1 MTESAL
7 REKAERLRQLHRTG
21 RPLILPNAWDAG
33 SAVVFAAAGYPAL
46 ATSSAGIAFAAGHPD
61 GERMPRDA
69 MIAAVGR
76 IAARVAVPVSADME
90 AGYGAT
96 PEDVADTVRG
106 VVAAGAV
113 GINLED
119 GLDGGGLRDP
129 ADMLARL
136 RAARAAADAA
146 GVPLFLNARTDV
158 FWQQIGPEDQRL
170 ALAVE
175 RLRAY
180 RDAGADGLFVPGRM
194 DLPTIRALAAATDLP
209 LNILGGAGMPSI
221 PELASAGVAR
231 VTVGSGPMRAAMGVV
246 RAIAEE
252 LAGPGTYE
260 RILGVAIPYPDLN
273 ALFADD
279 PQG

>member
-106 VVAAGAV
+106 VIAAGAV

-209 LNILGGAGMPSI
+209 FNILGGAGMPSI

-246 RAIAEE
+246 RAIAKE

>member
-1 MTESAL
+1 MADSVL
-7 REKAERLRQLHRTG
+7 REKAERLRQLHRTE

-33 SAVVFAAAGYPAL
+33 SAVVFAAAGCSAL
-46 ATSSAGIAFAAGHPD
+46 ATSSAGIAFAAGFPD

-90 AGYGAT
+90 SGYGAT
-96 PEDVADTVRG
+96 PADVADTVRG
-106 VVAAGAV
+106 VIAAGAV
-113 GINLED
+113 GINIED

-136 RAARAAADAA
+136 RASRTAADAA

-158 FWQQIGPEDQRL
+158 FWQRIGPEDQRL

-209 LNILGGAGMPSI
+209 LNVLGGAGMPSI

-260 RILGVAIPYPDLN
+260 RILGGAIPYPDLN

>member
-1 MTESAL
+1 MADLAL

-33 SAVVFAAAGYPAL
+33 SAVVFAASGCPAL
-46 ATSSAGIAFAAGHPD
+46 ATSSAGIAFAAGFPD

-106 VVAAGAV
+106 VIASGAV
-113 GINLED
+113 GINIED

-136 RAARAAADAA
+136 RAARMAADAA

-158 FWQQIGPEDQRL
+158 FWQRIGPENQRL

-194 DLPTIRALAAATDLP
+194 DLPTIRALAAATDRP
-209 LNILGGAGMPSI
+209 LNVLGGAGMPSI

-260 RILGVAIPYPDLN
+260 RILGVAIPYPDMN

>member
-1 MTESAL
+1 MADSAL

-33 SAVVFAAAGYPAL
+33 SAVVFAAAGCPAL
-46 ATSSAGIAFAAGHPD
+46 ATSSAGIAFAAGFPD

-90 AGYGAT
+90 SGYGAT
-96 PEDVADTVRG
+96 PADVADTVRG
-106 VVAAGAV
+106 VIAAGAA
-113 GINLED
+113 GINIED

-136 RAARAAADAA
+136 RAARMAADAA

-158 FWQQIGPEDQRL
+158 FWQRIGPEDQRL

-180 RDAGADGLFVPGRM
+180 RDAGADGLFVPGPM
-194 DLPTIRALAAATDLP
+194 DLPTIRALAAATDRP
-209 LNILGGAGMPSI
+209 LNVLGGAGMPPI

-279 PQG
+279 PRG

>member
-1 MTESAL
+1 MADLAL

-33 SAVVFAAAGYPAL
+33 SAVVFAASGCPAL
-46 ATSSAGIAFAAGHPD
+46 ATSSAGIAFAAGFPD
-61 GERMPRDA
+61 GERMLRDA

-106 VVAAGAV
+106 VIASGAV
-113 GINLED
+113 GINIED

-136 RAARAAADAA
+136 RAARMAADAA

-158 FWQQIGPEDQRL
+158 FWQRIGPENQRL

-194 DLPTIRALAAATDLP
+194 DLPTIRALAAATDRP
-209 LNILGGAGMPSI
+209 LNVLGGAGMPSI

-260 RILGVAIPYPDLN
+260 RILGVAIPYPDMN

>member
-1 MTESAL
+1 MTELAL
-7 REKAERLRQLHRTG
+7 REKAERLRQLHRTE
-21 RPLILPNAWDAG
+21 RPLILPNAWDPG
-33 SAVVFAAAGYPAL
+33 SAVVFAAAGCSAL
-46 ATSSAGIAFAAGHPD
+46 ATSSAGIAFAAGFPD

-69 MIAAVGR
+69 MVAAVGR

-96 PEDVADTVRG
+96 PADVADTVRG
-106 VVAAGAV
+106 VIAAGAV

-136 RAARAAADAA
+136 RAARMAADAT

-170 ALAVE
+170 AFAVE

-194 DLPTIRALAAATDLP
+194 DLPTVRALAAVTDLP

-221 PELASAGVAR
+221 PELALAGVAR
-231 VTVGSGPMRAAMGVV
+231 VTLGSGPMRAAMGVV
-246 RAIAEE
+246 RAITEE

>member
-1 MTESAL
+1 MADSAL
-7 REKAERLRQLHRTG
+7 QEKAERLRQLHGTG
-21 RPLILPNAWDAG
+21 KPLVLPNAWDVG
-33 SAVVFAAAGYPAL
+33 SAVVFAAAGCPAL
-46 ATSSAGIAFAAGHPD
+46 ATSSAGIAFAAGFPD

-69 MIAAVGR
+69 MLAAVGR

-106 VVAAGAV
+106 VIAAGAV
-113 GINLED
+113 GINIED

-136 RAARAAADAA
+136 RAARMAADAA

-158 FWQQIGPEDQRL
+158 FWQRIGPEDQRL

-194 DLPTIRALAAATDLP
+194 DLPTIRGLAAATDLP
-209 LNILGGAGMPSI
+209 LNVLGGAGMPPI

-279 PQG
+279 PQD